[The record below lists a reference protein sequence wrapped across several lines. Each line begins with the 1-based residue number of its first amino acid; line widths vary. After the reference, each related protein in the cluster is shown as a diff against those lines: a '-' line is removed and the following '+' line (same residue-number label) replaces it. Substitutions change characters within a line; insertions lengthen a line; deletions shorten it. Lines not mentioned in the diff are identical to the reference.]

1 MHSQQSRSPE
11 KAPLSS
17 IPHRRNGRLASV
29 RLAQPQGSIS
39 EIPAETQMKRRI
51 FGLENEYGLTCTLN
65 GQRHLSPD
73 NVARYLFEKVIPGAR
88 NANVFLENGARLYLD
103 TGFHPEYATP
113 ECDDVAELVS
123 HDKAGERIVE
133 DLRHQAEQ
141 RLREDGLSGG
151 ILLFKNN
158 TDSAGNSYGCHENYL
173 VSRDVSFQRLAEAL
187 IPFFVTRQIFAGA
200 GKVLQTPRGFHYCLS
215 QRAQHICQ
223 EISGSTT
230 SARSIINTRDEPHA
244 DAERYRRLHIIVGDS
259 NMSEV
264 ATYLKIGTTALVLDM
279 IEDGFFDRDYS
290 LQSPVQAIRD
300 ISHDPT
306 LREAIKLKDGRTITA
321 LQMQLEY
328 LEDATRYVDSIN
340 PDPATKD
347 VLARWTDVL
356 TKLESDPMQLSRELD
371 WVIKKAWID
380 RFMDR
385 HRFSWRDPK
394 VSLLDLQYHDIR
406 PEKGVYY
413 RLALND
419 QVDRITDEE
428 TIEQAKHVPPQT
440 TRARLRGEFIRQAN
454 LKGKGCRVD
463 WVYLKLNDPERE
475 TIVCKDPFQSHDER
489 VERLIRSF

>member
-1 MHSQQSRSPE
+1 
-11 KAPLSS
+11 
-17 IPHRRNGRLASV
+17 
-29 RLAQPQGSIS
+29 
-39 EIPAETQMKRRI
+39 MKRRI

-65 GQRHLSPD
+65 GERRLSPD
-73 NVARYLFEKVIPGAR
+73 NVARYLVEKVIPGAR
-88 NANVFLENGARLYLD
+88 HANVFLENGARLYLD

-113 ECDDVAELVS
+113 ECDDVAELVI
-123 HDKAGERIVE
+123 HDKAGERIVD

-141 RLREDGLSGG
+141 RLREDGIEGN

-173 VSRDVSFQRLAEAL
+173 VSRNVPFQRLAEVL

-223 EISGSTT
+223 EIAGATT
-230 SARSIINTRDEPHA
+230 STRSIINTRDEPHA
-244 DAERYRRLHIIVGDS
+244 EAERYRRLHIIVGDS

-264 ATYLKIGTTALVLDM
+264 ATYLKLGTTALVLDM

-290 LQSPVQAIRD
+290 LQSSVQAIRNV
-300 ISHDPT
+300 SHDPT
-306 LREAIKLKDGRTITA
+306 LREAITLKDGRTFTA

-328 LEDATRYVDSIN
+328 LECATRYVNSIS

-347 VLARWTDVL
+347 VLARWADVL
-356 TKLESDPMQLSRELD
+356 TKLDSDPMQLSRELD

-380 RFMDR
+380 KFMDR
-385 HRFSWRDPK
+385 HWLSWRNPK
-394 VSLLDLQYHDIR
+394 VSLLDLQYHAIR

-419 QVDRITDEE
+419 QVDRITDDE

-454 LKGKGCRVD
+454 LKGKDYRVD
-463 WVYLKLNDPERE
+463 WAYLKLNDPERE
-475 TIVCKDPFQSHDER
+475 TILCKDPFQSHDER
-489 VERLIRSF
+489 IERLIRSF

>member
-1 MHSQQSRSPE
+1 
-11 KAPLSS
+11 
-17 IPHRRNGRLASV
+17 
-29 RLAQPQGSIS
+29 
-39 EIPAETQMKRRI
+39 MKRRI

-65 GQRHLSPD
+65 GQRRLSPD

-113 ECDDVAELVS
+113 ECDDITELVV

-133 DLRHQAEQ
+133 DLLHQAEK
-141 RLREDGLSGG
+141 RLREDGISGN

-223 EISGSTT
+223 EISGATT
-230 SARSIINTRDEPHA
+230 SSRSIINTRDEPHA
-244 DAERYRRLHIIVGDS
+244 DAERYRRLHVIVGDS

-264 ATYLKIGTTALVLDM
+264 ATYLKVGTTAVVLDM
-279 IEDGFFDRDYS
+279 IEAGYFDKDYS

-300 ISHDPT
+300 ISHDPA
-306 LREAIKLKDGRTITA
+306 LREVVKLKDGRAMTA
-321 LQMQLEY
+321 LQMQLDY
-328 LEDATRYVDSIN
+328 LEHAERYAEATDA
-340 PDPATKD
+340 DPLSRSVID
-347 VLARWTDVL
+347 QWRHVLE
-356 TKLESDPMQLSRELD
+356 KLERDPMQLDRELD
-371 WVIKKAWID
+371 WVIKRRWID
-380 RFMDR
+380 DYMAR
-385 HRFSWRDPK
+385 HRLTWRDPR

-406 PEKGVYY
+406 PDKGVYY
-413 RLALND
+413 RLVRHGM
-419 QVDRITDEE
+419 VDRVTDDDA
-428 TIEQAKHVPPQT
+428 IEQAKHLPPQT

-454 LKGKGCRVD
+454 LKGKDYRVD

-475 TIVCKDPFQSHDER
+475 TILCKDPFQSHDDR
-489 VERLIRSF
+489 VDRLIRSF